1 MALDR
6 TLHMFAEASTGE
18 DGATGSLAGD
28 QIGVELRARQWY
40 ESSAG
45 WGKVYHFRDSAVR
58 ERIAQVA
65 ERIVLN
71 GWFGY
76 DQGNT
81 DRNAAETALKKVG
94 HNVSAVHTPCEMD
107 CSMMAFEAIK
117 AATGVG
123 YSGGL
128 EVSYENLDD
137 QYFNHNYDAPKGW
150 NMDAYLERN
159 VPLAGFA
166 LDVYTLSNFVDDT
179 AAEKVVRIDAKL
191 SDTPGSTNQNG
202 YFESPY
208 DTLAA
213 TLAESV
219 IAFNRKYGVKGSGT
233 YTKAYDLAALQ
244 ENLTVS
250 VANSNSVWMESAAN
264 LVRGDIVRTRTPF
277 DGGHIAVWI

>member
-18 DGATGSLAGD
+18 DGATGSIAGD

-40 ESSAG
+40 KSSAG

-58 ERIAQVA
+58 ERIAQAA

-117 AATGVG
+117 VATGID
-123 YSGGL
+123 YSGNKTAFA
-128 EVSYENLDD
+128 ENDD
-137 QYFNHNYDAPKGW
+137 EYFGHTYNYPKGW
-150 NMDAYLERN
+150 NFDAYLER
-159 VPLAGFA
+159 VIPLAGFA

-179 AAEKVVRIDAKL
+179 AAEKVVRSDSRL

-219 IAFNRKYGVKGSGT
+219 TAFNSKYGVTGSGT
-233 YTKAYDLAALQ
+233 YTKAYDLATLQ
-244 ENLTVS
+244 ANLTVS

>member
-58 ERIAQVA
+58 ERIAQAA

-117 AATGVG
+117 VATGID
-123 YSGGL
+123 YSGNKTTFA
-128 EVSYENLDD
+128 ENDD
-137 QYFNHNYDAPKGW
+137 EYFGHTYNYPKGW
-150 NMDAYLERN
+150 NFDAYLER
-159 VPLAGFA
+159 VIPLAGFA

-179 AAEKVVRIDAKL
+179 VAEKVVRSDARL

-219 IAFNRKYGVKGSGT
+219 TAFNSKYGVTGSGT
-233 YTKAYDLAALQ
+233 YTKTYDLATLQ
-244 ENLTVS
+244 TNLTVS